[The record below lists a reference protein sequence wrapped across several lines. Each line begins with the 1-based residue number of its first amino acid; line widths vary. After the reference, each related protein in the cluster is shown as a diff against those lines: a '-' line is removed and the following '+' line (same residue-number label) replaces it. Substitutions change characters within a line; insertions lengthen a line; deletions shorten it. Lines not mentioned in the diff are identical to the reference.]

1 MQGLIGQLQVVH
13 ALVLRETRT
22 RFGKNQL
29 GYLWA
34 LIEPTLW
41 ILTFYGMFKVMG
53 RHAPSGMDF
62 VSFLASGIVTFSMF
76 RETVGR
82 SINAIDA
89 NKALLFY
96 PHIRPLDLV
105 FARGALEFTTYAAVF
120 VVILGGNVLVTGH
133 LYLNDPLRVLYG
145 LSLAWLLGMSM
156 GTFFSALSVFSQS
169 VERIVGPLF
178 RPLFWVS
185 GLFFTVNSLPR
196 AVRDGMLY
204 NPVLHC
210 VELVRDGM
218 FANYDARYAQP
229 SYVFKFIVV
238 FALAGLLLERVA
250 RRRLEVT

>member
-53 RHAPSGMDF
+53 RHAPFGMDY

-76 RETVGR
+76 RETLGR

-105 FARGALEFTTYAAVF
+105 FARGALEFTTYFAVF
-120 VVILGGNVLVTGH
+120 AVILGGNLLVTGH
-133 LYLNDPLRVLYG
+133 IHLADPLRVLYG
-145 LSLAWLLGMSM
+145 FALSWLLGLSM
-156 GTFFSALSVFSQS
+156 GTVFSALSVFSQS
-169 VERIVGPLF
+169 VERIIGPLF

-185 GLFFTVNSLPR
+185 GLFFTANSLPR
-196 AVRDGMLY
+196 GVRDGLMY

-218 FANYDARYAQP
+218 FANYQARYARP
-229 SYVFKFIVV
+229 SYVFAFIVT
-238 FALAGLLLERVA
+238 FALAGLLLERIA